1 MRNRDLFVRFRKWN
15 LQQEDKELPNFKF
28 LDYFQPLFF
37 SSQTQSTV
45 CICAPNFGGVLRA
58 RGKKEISSFH
68 SMGEK
73 CLWDSPSCPEVV
85 ASWRKSF
92 FLAGAS
98 FFPGEWEWDTRT
110 HTLRRERLFLQT
122 FIRHSKGFLS
132 SLWPSERV
140 TSLGKSEIW
149 RTKGELSRKGKIEDI
164 STLFFAAVLIF
175 SRKKYELKIVIL
187 HPVTSYEKYCFI
199 SPPEKKMSRVKWI
212 SQKN

>member
-92 FLAGAS
+92 FWPGPA
-98 FFPGEWEWDTRT
+98 FFPESESEIHART
-110 HTLRRERLFLQT
+110 HSEERGSF
-122 FIRHSKGFLS
+122 SKLS
-132 SLWPSERV
+132 SGTLKVFSPLSGRASELHHWEKV
-140 TSLGKSEIW
+140 KFGA
-149 RTKGELSRKGKIEDI
+149 RKE
-164 STLFFAAVLIF
+164 S
-175 SRKKYELKIVIL
+175 
-187 HPVTSYEKYCFI
+187 
-199 SPPEKKMSRVKWI
+199 
-212 SQKN
+212 